1 MEISG
6 GRECGGWGG
15 GGGVRSLSGKKNIA
29 LSDEV
34 QQPKGIE
41 TQRSMLTIST
51 SHSALLWVRK
61 LMAALS

>member
-6 GRECGGWGG
+6 GREGGVW
-15 GGGVRSLSGKKNIA
+15 GGVRSLSGKKNIA
-29 LSDEV
+29 LSDKV

-51 SHSALLWVRK
+51 SHSALLWVRQ
-61 LMAALS
+61 LTAALS